1 MAEKEIH
8 TRIPFCDLQ
17 IDRQEIYRAMG
28 YREEV
33 PEIQFREMV
42 ETMLEE
48 LAGLCRPQ
56 GLYRIYDGQVV
67 DSGHIEV
74 GQISFR
80 VGKIIAPCF
89 DKAEQF
95 AGFVTTAGQ
104 EYDGYV
110 KELKAKEDM
119 VSVFMADAI
128 GSVIAEACVTEVIKR
143 LEKQIPLRHTYPY
156 SPGYCGWNVKEQ
168 AALFQLLPE
177 NPCGVKLTDSCL
189 MLPVKSVSGVI
200 GLGDEVENKPYGCA
214 ICMNKNC
221 YKRRVQ

>member
-95 AGFVTTAGQ
+95 AVFVTTAGQ
-104 EYDGYV
+104 EY
-110 KELKAKEDM
+110 L
-119 VSVFMADAI
+119 SLI
-128 GSVIAEACVTEVIKR
+128 HI
-143 LEKQIPLRHTYPY
+143 
-156 SPGYCGWNVKEQ
+156 
-168 AALFQLLPE
+168 
-177 NPCGVKLTDSCL
+177 
-189 MLPVKSVSGVI
+189 
-200 GLGDEVENKPYGCA
+200 
-214 ICMNKNC
+214 
-221 YKRRVQ
+221 

>member
-1 MAEKEIH
+1 
-8 TRIPFCDLQ
+8 
-17 IDRQEIYRAMG
+17 
-28 YREEV
+28 
-33 PEIQFREMV
+33 
-42 ETMLEE
+42 
-48 LAGLCRPQ
+48 
-56 GLYRIYDGQVV
+56 
-67 DSGHIEV
+67 
-74 GQISFR
+74 
-80 VGKIIAPCF
+80 
-89 DKAEQF
+89 
-95 AGFVTTAGQ
+95 
-104 EYDGYV
+104 
-110 KELKAKEDM
+110 
-119 VSVFMADAI
+119 MADAI